1 MSRLEV
7 RVEYQDIE
15 GFSPSGPH
23 ARERMEDTLEEY
35 RALMEQ

>member
-7 RVEYQDIE
+7 RVEYQDIG
-15 GFSPSGPH
+15 GFSLSGPY
-23 ARERMEDTLEEY
+23 ARERMEDTREEY